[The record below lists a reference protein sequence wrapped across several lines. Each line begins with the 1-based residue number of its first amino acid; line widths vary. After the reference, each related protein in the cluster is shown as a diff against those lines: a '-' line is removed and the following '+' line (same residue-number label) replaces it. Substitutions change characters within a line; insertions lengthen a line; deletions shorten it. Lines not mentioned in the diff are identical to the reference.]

1 MSESMK
7 KGRPSSGVHVD
18 AHFTI
23 HALAEQ
29 LELNN
34 MTWTQLAHEARLDER
49 TLRRWRSGD
58 TSPSLRD
65 IERALAAV
73 GYELVLMSTG
83 GRSNAR

>member
-1 MSESMK
+1 MRN
-7 KGRPSSGVHVD
+7 GRPPGGVHQH

-29 LELNN
+29 LEMNN
-34 MTWTQLAHEARLDER
+34 MTWTQLAQEARLDER

-58 TSPSLRD
+58 TGPSLRD
-65 IERALAAV
+65 IERALAVV

-83 GRSNAR
+83 GRAALEGGK